1 MLQLCALYDSASV
14 VQWIEWQIPVL
25 VIWVRFPSGV
35 LIALTINAIFVS
47 EYRTRYFLKE
57 KVFSE
62 ISHSPAN
69 FKIFQL
75 TYDNDDDA

>member
-1 MLQLCALYDSASV
+1 MIDVY
-14 VQWIEWQIPVL
+14 
-25 VIWVRFPSGV
+25 PSGV